1 MSSQKLLIV
10 GAGGHGRSVAEA
22 AQLSGQFEVVG
33 FVDDG
38 AVVGSRI
45 LGVPVLGTTENLHA
59 YRDYVHHAIV
69 AIGNNA
75 LRESLMMKLQSA
87 GFEWASVIHPRS
99 MVSPSVLIGAGSA
112 VMAGAVI
119 GTEAKVGVGAIVNCG
134 AVVDHHAH
142 VHDYGHLG
150 VNACM
155 AGGAV
160 LGRSAWM
167 QAGSSLGY
175 GVVVEPCA
183 VLKPGTALPV

>member
-1 MSSQKLLIV
+1 MPSQKLLIV

-22 AQLSGQFEVVG
+22 AQLSAHFEVVG

-38 AVVGSRI
+38 AVVGSNI
-45 LGVPVLGTTENLHA
+45 LGVPVLGTTENLDS
-59 YRDYVHHAIV
+59 YRDYAHHAIV

-75 LRESLMMKLQSA
+75 LRESLMRKLRLA
-87 GFEWASVIHPRS
+87 GFEWANVIHPRS
-99 MVSPSVLIGAGSA
+99 TVSPSASIGEGSA

-119 GTEAKVGVGAIVNCG
+119 GTEATIGVGAIVNCG

-175 GVVVEPCA
+175 GVVVEPCV
-183 VLKPGTALPV
+183 VLMPGTALPV